1 MRRCSEPRPGQRS
14 ARPSAARCHK
24 KKKQGKE
31 ATEGGQIALDEGK
44 DGREVGGGGMS
55 GGDGNRWLASYR
67 VCSAERR
74 RGEGR
79 RGKGVGR
86 GDEA

>member
-1 MRRCSEPRPGQRS
+1 M
-14 ARPSAARCHK
+14 
-24 KKKQGKE
+24 
-31 ATEGGQIALDEGK
+31 DEGK
-44 DGREVGGGGMS
+44 DGREEVGGGGMS
-55 GGDGNRWLASYR
+55 GDDGNRWLASYR